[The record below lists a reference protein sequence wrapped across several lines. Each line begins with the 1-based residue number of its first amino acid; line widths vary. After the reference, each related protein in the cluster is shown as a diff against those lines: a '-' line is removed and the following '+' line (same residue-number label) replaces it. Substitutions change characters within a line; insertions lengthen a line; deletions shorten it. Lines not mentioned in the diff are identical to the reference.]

1 MTEFS
6 WIERITPG
14 NEWATILFV
23 ATLGVIVVTR
33 TVFETRFADFTRL
46 IVNDKYLKIY
56 RDHTQISSWFNVL
69 LFWVQLI
76 TYSFLLLIWMDHLGW
91 MKKENFKSFIQ
102 IFTLFSF
109 FILSK
114 YLIEKIIATT
124 FDIEEKLDQFNLYKI
139 SYRAFSGLI
148 MFPFA
153 IVMYYNETLNIS
165 IFFVIVILIALAHLF
180 TYLKTLKSFQ
190 TVIINNLFYFI
201 LYLCALEIGPYYF
214 IYYWFINK

>member
-1 MTEFS
+1 MADFS

-14 NEWATILFV
+14 NDWATIVFIV
-23 ATLGVIVVTR
+23 TLAVIVVVR
-33 TVFETRFADFTRL
+33 SVFETRFADFIRL

-69 LFWVQLI
+69 LFWVQLV
-76 TYSFLLLIWMDHLGW
+76 TFSFLLLVWMDYLGW
-91 MKKENFKSFIQ
+91 MEKDNFKSYVQ
-102 IFTLFSF
+102 IFILFSF

-114 YLIEKIIATT
+114 YLVEKIIATT
-124 FDIEEKLDQFNLYKI
+124 FDIEEKLDRFNLYKV
-139 SYRAFSGLI
+139 SYRAYSGLL
-148 MFPFA
+148 MFPLA
-153 IVMYYNETLNIS
+153 VVIYYNGSINIGV
-165 IFFVIVILIALAHLF
+165 FYTIVALIALAHLF

-190 TVIINNLFYFI
+190 SLIIDNLFYFI

>member
-1 MTEFS
+1 MTEFL

-14 NEWATILFV
+14 NEWAAFLFV
-23 ATLGVIVVTR
+23 ATLSVIVVTR
-33 TVFETRFADFTRL
+33 TVFEARFADFTRL

-76 TYSFLLLIWMDHLGW
+76 TFSFLLLVWLDHLGW
-91 MKKENFKSFIQ
+91 MEKDNFKSFIQ

-114 YLIEKIIATT
+114 YLIEKIIAAT
-124 FDIEEKLDQFNLYKI
+124 FEIEEKLDQFNLYKI
-139 SYRAFSGLI
+139 SYRAYSGLL

-153 IVMYYNETLNIS
+153 VVMYYNDTINIGFFY
-165 IFFVIVILIALAHLF
+165 IFATLIAFAHLF

-190 TVIINNLFYFI
+190 SVIINNLFYFI